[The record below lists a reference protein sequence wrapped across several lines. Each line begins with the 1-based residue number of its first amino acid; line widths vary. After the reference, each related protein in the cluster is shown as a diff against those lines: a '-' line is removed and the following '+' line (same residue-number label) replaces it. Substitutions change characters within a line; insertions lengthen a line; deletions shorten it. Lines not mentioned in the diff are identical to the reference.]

1 MADLFFNVRANYEEV
16 INLQKELARLRERM
30 REVDTTTAKGA
41 ADMQVYVSQYETMSS
56 RLAGL
61 VETAAK
67 EGAKVQST
75 LSDADK
81 MTLSLVESIGKGESA
96 IRDMFLSVSD
106 QGDKAVE
113 AIREMKAVLEESV
126 KALEEKKA
134 AERDDAQ
141 IQAIQKDID
150 ANKELLSSLD
160 DLTSELDKNRDS
172 VDESIKKY
180 DELADSQANV
190 EKVSGDM
197 VDAMR
202 SAYDLVL
209 GKTDDLQGT
218 IKKIYDAYNSL
229 NDAMKQSGTDMGQ
242 VVAKMTG
249 LQKASLALGKALV
262 RAGLSANAAKI
273 AMAGMVAIPIVAAIT
288 GIILGLRKLIKHH
301 QEVKA
306 AAEESRR
313 AQEEFAA
320 EVSKGAAP
328 NIAKF
333 RELQN
338 TWSSLS
344 TDMAK
349 TEFLENNKKAF
360 DNLGMSVNSL
370 ADAQKALVDNAEG
383 YVRAQMEMA
392 KADIYRAQ
400 AQQKTEELLNMQ
412 ARLENT
418 PEGKKRSVE
427 VQETYVDDMGNYVTE
442 TVTRRV
448 SEREALAKDIESK
461 TKEIEGLE
469 KKVIESIQKGNDLLY
484 PEYGVWLTDQGK
496 NKNNKT
502 PKGKEADPQKER
514 EKAIS
519 EYGKSLER
527 LAREVEEEIT
537 KEQIN
542 AIDDGT
548 EKILRT
554 FDHEKS
560 QLLDR
565 AEETGK
571 AMSELFKGNVDLLN
585 RPQIDALR
593 LAEKGWEDAGEGI
606 ATVFSSSFGVMDSK
620 GKLHEILVTPILPDG
635 SVLSP
640 DELDSYIGDVIDGAD
655 DILAADK
662 AGVVIAVDV
671 DENAGEK
678 LHEMQEVYYD
688 LINKINSLDTAK
700 RDNYFKG
707 LLRNATT
714 EPVEVEEVEDPYS
727 DLIQR
732 YGSYEDKRVAIHL
745 KFLGKINAADEE
757 HKKLFQ
763 RAMEEE
769 LLSLEMSQDKVAG
782 VLTDPMEKTAEEISV
797 ALDTIDALL
806 NNPNGNLSPENIKVL
821 QDARD
826 KLVSTQLD
834 LTPGGILNGIGRN
847 LRNGGKGG
855 YFESLSKV
863 WKDAKPQERTKAVAG
878 FVTSIS
884 DGMRTASEYMMRYAE
899 ASGNTKMKEVAE
911 QTSAAASFIGDTAKG
926 FAQGGLIGGA
936 VAAVGNALKQTAEA
950 FTRGAAE
957 TREMKE
963 NAEDFAHAMK
973 LASLTVDSDEFK
985 SIFGEDRMGLL
996 REYSSK
1002 AAEST
1007 RAYRS
1012 ELSKLNGLMVKT
1024 KDNTG
1029 WANLWGVRDEYT
1041 SLRSLAPQIWK
1052 NGDLNVE
1059 AAEAFLSTNTQITDE
1074 QRKQIQN
1081 LVDLKKAQEENLEA
1095 LKSQIS
1101 STFGNLSDSLGDALV
1116 NAIRSGENEMYALRD
1131 VGLDVVNNLERQL
1144 VSGVFNDYLSGFQD
1158 RILGV
1163 IGSGGDETELM
1174 SVYSEIFQG
1183 LDGVAEVAAAAART
1197 FEAQASEYGWDIE
1210 NGSSNVS
1217 ASSKGFQAMSQETGS
1232 ELNGRFTALQIS
1244 NEGILQSASYIG
1256 ETMREMVAAQYRAV
1270 TLADDALRIQAD
1282 SYLALIAIRD
1292 NTGEVVKPIKGMYEK
1307 MDSIERKISTL

>member
-1 MADLFFNVRANYEEV
+1 M
-16 INLQKELARLRERM
+16 RERM

-41 ADMQVYVSQYETMSS
+41 ADMQVFAAQYEAISS

-61 VETAAK
+61 VDTAAK

-81 MTLSLVESIGKGESA
+81 MTLSLIESIGKGESA

-113 AIREMKAVLEESV
+113 AIREMKAALEESV

-134 AERDDAQ
+134 AEKDDAQ
-141 IQAIQKDID
+141 IQDIQKDID
-150 ANKELLSSLD
+150 SNKELLSTMD
-160 DLTSELDKNRDS
+160 DLTSELDKNRDG

-218 IKKIYDAYNSL
+218 IKKIYDAYNSF
-229 NDAMKQSGTDMGQ
+229 NEAMKQSGTDMGQ

-288 GIILGLRKLIKHH
+288 GIILVLRKLIKHH

-360 DNLGMSVNSL
+360 DNLGLSVNSL

-427 VQETYVDDMGNYVTE
+427 VPETYVDDMGNYVTE

-496 NKNNKT
+496 NKNDKT
-502 PKGKEADPQKER
+502 PKGKEADPRKTLDKIIKE
-514 EKAIS
+514 
-519 EYGKSLER
+519 YQGKSLAQATDDMLKASPSGREWREAINAMLPGLMPGDEDVAEDSLTDLLQKYGDYEEKR
-527 LAREVEEEIT
+527 LAIHA
-537 KEQIN
+537 KY
-542 AIDDGT
+542 AA
-548 EKILRT
+548 KI
-554 FDHEKS
+554 
-560 QLLDR
+560 
-565 AEETGK
+565 
-571 AMSELFKGNVDLLN
+571 
-585 RPQIDALR
+585 
-593 LAEKGWEDAGEGI
+593 
-606 ATVFSSSFGVMDSK
+606 SS
-620 GKLHEILVTPILPDG
+620 
-635 SVLSP
+635 
-640 DELDSYIGDVIDGAD
+640 
-655 DILAADK
+655 
-662 AGVVIAVDV
+662 V
-671 DENAGEK
+671 DEAYK
-678 LHEMQEVYYD
+678 
-688 LINKINSLDTAK
+688 
-700 RDNYFKG
+700 
-707 LLRNATT
+707 
-714 EPVEVEEVEDPYS
+714 PY
-727 DLIQR
+727 IQ
-732 YGSYEDKRVAIHL
+732 K
-745 KFLGKINAADEE
+745 
-757 HKKLFQ
+757 
-763 RAMEEE
+763 AMEEE
-769 LLSLEMSQDKVAG
+769 LRALEMSQGKLAEALG
-782 VLTDPMEKTAEEISV
+782 EPFEKTAEQITE
-797 ALDTIDALL
+797 ALATIDEALKD
-806 NNPNGNLSPENIKVL
+806 PNLSPENIKTL
-821 QDARD
+821 TDARE
-826 KLVSTQLD
+826 KLVGTQLN
-834 LTPGGILNGIGRN
+834 LTPGGIVNGIGRN
-847 LRNGGKGG
+847 IQNGGTAGG
-855 YFESLSKV
+855 YLKSIGKV
-863 WKDAKPQERTKAVAG
+863 WTDAKPQQRTKAVAG

-973 LASLTVDSDEFK
+973 VASLTVDSDDFK

-1095 LKSQIS
+1095 LKSQLS

-1116 NAIRSGENEMYALRD
+1116 NAIRSGENEMYVLRD

-1197 FEAQASEYGWDIE
+1197 FEAQASEYGWGIE

-1232 ELNGRFTALQIS
+1232 ELDGRFTALQIS

>member
-81 MTLSLVESIGKGESA
+81 MTLSLIESIGKGESA

-113 AIREMKAVLEESV
+113 AIREMKAALEESV

-229 NDAMKQSGTDMGQ
+229 NDAMKQSGTDIGQ
-242 VVAKMTG
+242 VAAKMTG
-249 LQKASLALGKALV
+249 LQTVSLSLGKSLV
-262 RAGLSANAAKI
+262 RVGLSANAARAALAGIAGITFTAGFAGLLLMVRKI
-273 AMAGMVAIPIVAAIT
+273 I
-288 GIILGLRKLIKHH
+288 KLYRD
-301 QEVKA
+301 EKA
-306 AAEESRR
+306 AVEEARR
-313 AQEEFAA
+313 AMEEFNA

-338 TWSSLS
+338 TWSGLS

-360 DNLGMSVNSL
+360 DNLGLSVNSL
-370 ADAQKALVDNAEG
+370 ADAQKALVDNADG

-400 AQQKTEELLNMQ
+400 AQQKTEELLKM
-412 ARLENT
+412 RMELDNT
-418 PEGKKRSVE
+418 PEDAMSKVE
-427 VQETYVDDMGNYVTE
+427 VQVPFTDIKGDQYTK
-442 TVTRRV
+442 TVTRKV
-448 SEREALAKDIESK
+448 KKREALAKDIESK

-502 PKGKEADPQKER
+502 PKGKEADPRKTLDKILKE
-514 EKAIS
+514 
-519 EYGKSLER
+519 YQGKSLAQATDDMLKGSPSGREWREAINAMLPGLMPGDEEVAEDSLTDLLQKYGDYEEKR
-527 LAREVEEEIT
+527 LAIHAKYAAKISSV
-537 KEQIN
+537 
-542 AIDDGT
+542 DDAY
-548 EKILRT
+548 KPYI
-554 FDHEKS
+554 
-560 QLLDR
+560 Q
-565 AEETGK
+565 K
-571 AMSELFKGNVDLLN
+571 AM
-585 RPQIDALR
+585 
-593 LAEKGWEDAGEGI
+593 
-606 ATVFSSSFGVMDSK
+606 
-620 GKLHEILVTPILPDG
+620 
-635 SVLSP
+635 
-640 DELDSYIGDVIDGAD
+640 
-655 DILAADK
+655 
-662 AGVVIAVDV
+662 
-671 DENAGEK
+671 
-678 LHEMQEVYYD
+678 
-688 LINKINSLDTAK
+688 
-700 RDNYFKG
+700 
-707 LLRNATT
+707 
-714 EPVEVEEVEDPYS
+714 
-727 DLIQR
+727 
-732 YGSYEDKRVAIHL
+732 
-745 KFLGKINAADEE
+745 DEE
-757 HKKLFQ
+757 L
-763 RAMEEE
+763 RA
-769 LLSLEMSQDKVAG
+769 LEMSQGKLAEA
-782 VLTDPMEKTAEEISV
+782 LSEPFEKTAEQITE
-797 ALDTIDALL
+797 ALATIDEALKD
-806 NNPNGNLSPENIKVL
+806 PTLSPDDIKTLTV
-821 QDARD
+821 ARE
-826 KLVSTQLD
+826 KLVSTQLN
-834 LTPGGILNGIGRN
+834 LTPGGLINGIGRN
-847 LRNGGKGG
+847 IQNGGTVGG
-855 YFESLSKV
+855 YLKSIGKV
-863 WKDAKPQERTKAVAG
+863 WTDAKPQQRVKAVAG

-884 DGMRTASEYMMRYAE
+884 DGMQTASEYMMRYAE